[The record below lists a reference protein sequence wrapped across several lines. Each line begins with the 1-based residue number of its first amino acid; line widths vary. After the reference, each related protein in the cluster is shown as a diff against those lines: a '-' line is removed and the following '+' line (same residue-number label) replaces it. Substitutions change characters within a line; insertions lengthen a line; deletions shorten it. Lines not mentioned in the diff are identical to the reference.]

1 MLVAAV
7 VVLAVLE
14 LLEVLVE
21 QAVVAR
27 VQKMPM
33 QHQEQQI

>member
-1 MLVAAV
+1 MLAVAV

-14 LLEVLVE
+14 LLEVLVA
-21 QAVVAR
+21 QAVAVL

-33 QHQEQQI
+33 QHQELQI